1 MLTDIDYSTCVHVH
15 LDVSRLHPCIP
26 HRCHCHGY
34 FHCQTWHARTS
45 RRNRHRFPF
54 RPTPCGLRSFS
65 RGNGTCWRNWPHY
78 APPRSWSG
86 TRHCSTQ
93 RNISKDGELQALKI
107 GKFFEKNDIKITKVL
122 SSEWCRCKDTAK
134 IAFGNYE
141 TKNFLNS
148 FYDER
153 FSENKDKQ
161 ILDFQKFIQNWD
173 QSGNLVL
180 VTHYVVISEI
190 LDLATSSGEIVITDN
205 NLEILSSFE
214 IN

>member
-1 MLTDIDYSTCVHVH
+1 MKYLKIILIFFLFLLNKTSFANENIVEILKKEDNIIFI
-15 LDVSRLHPCIP
+15 R
-26 HRCHCHGY
+26 
-34 FHCQTWHARTS
+34 HATA
-45 RRNRHRFPF
+45 P
-54 RPTPCGLRSFS
+54 
-65 RGNGTCWRNWPHY
+65 GNGD
-78 APPRSWSG
+78 PPNFNILD
-86 TRHCSTQ
+86 CSTQ
-93 RNISKDGELQALKI
+93 RNLSKDGELQASKI
-107 GKFFEKNDIKITKVL
+107 GKFFKKNDIKITKVL

-161 ILDFQKFIQNWD
+161 ILDFKKFIQNWD
-173 QSGNLVL
+173 RSGNLVL

-190 LDLATSSGEIVITDN
+190 LDLATSSGEIVITDK
-205 NLEILSSFE
+205 NLEILSSLE

>member
-1 MLTDIDYSTCVHVH
+1 MKYLKIILIFFLFLLNKTSSANENIVEI
-15 LDVSRLHPCIP
+15 LKKEGNIIFIR
-26 HRCHCHGY
+26 
-34 FHCQTWHARTS
+34 HAVA
-45 RRNRHRFPF
+45 P
-54 RPTPCGLRSFS
+54 
-65 RGNGTCWRNWPHY
+65 GNGD
-78 APPRSWSG
+78 PPNYNILD
-86 TRHCSTQ
+86 CSTQ
-93 RNISKDGELQALKI
+93 RNLSKNGKLQSVKI
-107 GKFFEKNDIKITKVL
+107 GKFFKKNDIKITKVL

-180 VTHYVVISEI
+180 VTHYVVISEV
-190 LDLATSSGEIVITDN
+190 LNYAPSSGEIIVSDEYFNKIGSIKITY
-205 NLEILSSFE
+205 
-214 IN
+214 